1 MKKPFSLQGLLLLFL
16 AFALTGCDL
25 ITGIFKAG
33 VWVGVIL
40 VVAIIV
46 LLIWLFR
53 KVFR

>member
-1 MKKPFSLQGLLLLFL
+1 MKKPFFLQGLLLLFL
-16 AFALTGCDL
+16 ALSLTGCDL
-25 ITGIFKAG
+25 IAGIFEAG

-40 VVAIIV
+40 VVAILV